1 MNALKKVIAI
11 VVLAIVLQACIKKPA
26 HSVRFS
32 EFIHSGK
39 GTYLLNN
46 YQPIDSAEYFLLFSG
61 NLSETDFDSDLKI
74 VFDNDAKEFQQTI
87 PRSKMF
93 QCNWSNLEKKY
104 SSGTNNMALKVE
116 IPIHFTISNGQQ
128 SVNNIE
134 QIRLVSNHSKNIR
147 RVLLMELIK
156 K

>member
-1 MNALKKVIAI
+1 MNALKKVVATI
-11 VVLAIVLQACIKKPA
+11 VLTTVLQACIKKPA
-26 HSVRFS
+26 HSVRFN
-32 EFIHSGK
+32 EFVHSGQ
-39 GTYLLNN
+39 GTYLLSN
-46 YQPIDSAEYFLLFSG
+46 YQPIDTAEYFLLFSG
-61 NLSETDFDSDLKI
+61 DLSETDFDSDLMI
-74 VFDNDAKEFQQTI
+74 VFDNDSKELQQTI

-116 IPIHFTISNGQQ
+116 IPVHFTDSNDQK

-134 QIRLVSNHSKNIR
+134 QIRLVSNHSKNIK